1 MDFFEKLRLS
11 LSKFFGTTEQEK
23 QTEDQSPL
31 KVADVENKESDRYR
45 ARDSKGRYLGD
56 DPDTPE
62 DEAWVIDGDKN
73 T

>member
-11 LSKFFGTTEQEK
+11 LSKFFGTTEKEK
-23 QTEDQSPL
+23 KTTEQHPL
-31 KVADVENKESDRYR
+31 KVVDVENKVSDRYR

>member
-23 QTEDQSPL
+23 QTTDQSPL

-62 DEAWVIDGDKN
+62 DEAWVVAGDKN

>member
-1 MDFFEKLRLS
+1 
-11 LSKFFGTTEQEK
+11 
-23 QTEDQSPL
+23 L
-31 KVADVENKESDRYR
+31 KVVDVENKESDRYR